1 MAYGLLLNNPSFGA
15 GFAIFIYY
23 MKTDIIS
30 TKLALLFTVLA
41 GTLLAFSHSSSAVTI
56 GSAHELGFVRSGI
69 LSGDA
74 NQLAYVNQLVGMALG
89 ADHNANGRH
98 YFRSDNDFS
107 PTTQVRQVDNGFYR
121 GDLGERITVPVPG
134 GGGTQVPDGGATVML
149 LGAALGALG
158 MVRRY
163 MTS

>member
-1 MAYGLLLNNPSFGA
+1 
-15 GFAIFIYY
+15 

-56 GSAHELGFVRSGI
+56 G
-69 LSGDA
+69 DA
-74 NQLAYVNQLVGMALG
+74 NQLAYVNQLTGMAIG
-89 ADHNANGRH
+89 ADHNANGH
-98 YFRSDNDFS
+98 PYFRSDRDFS
-107 PTTQVRQVDNGFYR
+107 PTTQVRQVDMNGLYR
-121 GDLGERITVPVPG
+121 GDLGERITVPGPG